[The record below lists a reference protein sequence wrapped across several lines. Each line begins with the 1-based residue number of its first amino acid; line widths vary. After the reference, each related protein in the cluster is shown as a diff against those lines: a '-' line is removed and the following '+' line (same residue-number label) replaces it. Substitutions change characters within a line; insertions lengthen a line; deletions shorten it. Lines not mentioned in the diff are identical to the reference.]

1 MQKTAQKIFLASIM
15 VIMCASCS
23 LRKPATAIIGKI
35 ATDGTVV
42 VESEQD
48 LDLARSSTPSLII
61 TLEVLSKGNPADKR
75 LATLLARSYG
85 QYAFGFLEEDLIRYK
100 DADKSAYQKSY
111 DRADL
116 FYQRGKGYG
125 LFALWPKK
133 EQEKILS
140 LPLDDFKRRLAKF
153 GKKDVP
159 GLFWTAFCWGNW
171 LNLHRDD
178 PDAFIDLPRVEA
190 MISRVVQLN
199 PSYYYGSAY
208 SFLATIAAI
217 RPKMLGGDLDL
228 ARDEFEKA
236 LQVDNGYLMTKV
248 LYAQF
253 YAVQAQ
259 DPELFEKLLSQVQNA
274 DVKLPSNQRLA
285 NELAKRRAALLIEKK
300 KKFF

>member
-1 MQKTAQKIFLASIM
+1 M
-15 VIMCASCS
+15 VIVCAGCS
-23 LRKPATAIIGKI
+23 LKKSATTVIGKI
-35 ATDGTVV
+35 ATEGTVV

-75 LATLLARSYG
+75 LSTLLARSYG

-100 DADKSAYQKSY
+100 DVDKSAYQKSY

-116 FYQRGKGYG
+116 FYQRGKDYG
-125 LFALWPKK
+125 LLALWAKK
-133 EQEKILS
+133 DQEKILS
-140 LPLDDFKRRLAKF
+140 LPLDDFKKQLMKF

-159 GLFWTAFCWGNW
+159 ALFWTAFCWGNW
-171 LNLHRDD
+171 INLHRDD
-178 PDAFIDLPRVEA
+178 PSAFIDLPRVES
-190 MISRVVQLN
+190 MISRVMQLDS
-199 PSYYYGSAY
+199 SYYYGSAH

-217 RPKMLGGDLDL
+217 RPKMLGGNLDL

-236 LQVDNGYLMTKV
+236 LGVDNHYLMTKV

-253 YAVQAQ
+253 YAIQAQ
-259 DPELFEKLLSQVQNA
+259 DPGLFEKLLSEVQNA
-274 DVKLPSNQRLA
+274 DAKLPANQRLA
-285 NELAKRRAALLIEKK
+285 NELAKRRATLLIEKK